1 MKILVLNSGSSS
13 VKYKLIDLK
22 GEDAETLAEGG
33 VEKIGLPG
41 GFLKFKRADGS
52 KDIVELGHID
62 HQDAVKAI
70 LNILTDAKEGC
81 IKSYGEIDAV
91 GHRVVHGGEKFSE
104 SVLIDDAVKA
114 KIRECYDIAPLHNPA
129 NMTGIDAITALMPD
143 VPQVGVFDTAFHQTM
158 PEENYIY
165 PIPYEYYEKD
175 HIRRYGMH
183 GTSHKYLTE
192 RLAEIL
198 DKPVEEM
205 NIITCHL
212 GNGGSITAVKNGKSF
227 KTSMGFTPLSGI
239 MMGTRSGDIDPAI
252 LVYLQ
257 KQYGYTAQELDDILN
272 KKSGMLGVSGISSDS
287 RDIENAAEEGN
298 ERAILTQKIFAD
310 RIIETVAGYYG
321 LMGGA
326 DAIVFAGGIGENAAG
341 VREMVCDGLKAI
353 GVELDHEKNNVRG
366 REVLL
371 SPEDAKVKV
380 WLIPTNEEVV
390 LARDAYK
397 DLLNA

>member
-1 MKILVLNSGSSS
+1 MSIVMSVNAGSSS
-13 VKYKLIDLK
+13 LK
-22 GEDAETLAEGG
+22 FQVFSMPEEKVLAEGL
-33 VEKIGLPG
+33 VERIGLPDSI
-41 GFLKFKRADGS
+41 FSITVDG
-52 KDIVELGHID
+52 KKTETVCDIPDHKVAVDMLIKALID
-62 HQDAVKAI
+62 KGVVKN
-70 LNILTDAKEGC
+70 LD
-81 IKSYGEIDAV
+81 EIEAV
-91 GHRVVHGGEKFSE
+91 GHRMVHGGEYYSD
-104 SVLIDDAVKA
+104 SVKA
-114 KIRECYDIAPLHNPA
+114 SPEAEANFEKCIPLAPLHNPA
-129 NMTGIDAITALMPD
+129 GLVGYRSFREALPRASHTF
-143 VPQVGVFDTAFHQTM
+143 VFDTAFHQTM
-158 PEENYIY
+158 PEESYIY

-198 DKPVEEM
+198 DKPVEDM

-227 KTSMGFTPLSGI
+227 KTSMGFTPLSGV

-252 LVYLQ
+252 LIYLQ

-298 ERAILTQKIFAD
+298 ERAILTQKIYAD

-326 DAIVFAGGIGENAAG
+326 DAIVFAGGIGENAAHI
-341 VREMVCDGLKAI
+341 RQMVCDGLEAI
-353 GVELDHEKNNVRG
+353 GVKLDPEKNNIRG
-366 REVLL
+366 KEMLL
-371 SPEDAKVKV
+371 SPEDAKTKV
-380 WLIPTNEEVV
+380 WLIPTNEEVM